1 LVEGTVDKFRFKLF
15 KTKVKD
21 ILLKNLA
28 LVTQSKQP
36 VSTIISNQIRVKIA
50 ELTTNDE
57 LQSTVATAI

>member
-1 LVEGTVDKFRFKLF
+1 MDKFRFKLF

-21 ILLKNLA
+21 ILLKNSA